1 MAWFF
6 RIIGDGIWCRFSCR
20 DFRKKNTFE
29 TGETGWHHCGA
40 ALCTRHWSG
49 GERQCFG
56 SIANE
61 KRHLHRLRESEI
73 KTNNIEKIDKRH
85 LRHFV
90 GGAIEMDFPK
100 QTARFFCLFL
110 VALLSPAP
118 PPFFSGKKGAF
129 FRLQSSSQ
137 AAIKIDRAAERCV
150 DCLLELIKTKAL
162 LAENFGVKKNSTW
175 KDYRVYVVTALGF
188 SVCNCGFRDVR

>member
-20 DFRKKNTFE
+20 DFRKKTTFE

-100 QTARFFCLFL
+100 QSQIFLF
-110 VALLSPAP
+110 VSWWRCWAP
-118 PPFFSGKKGAF
+118 PRPLFSAGKRGLFSGCKARVRQPS
-129 FRLQSSSQ
+129 RLIARRS
-137 AAIKIDRAAERCV
+137 AV
-150 DCLLELIKTKAL
+150 
-162 LAENFGVKKNSTW
+162 
-175 KDYRVYVVTALGF
+175 
-188 SVCNCGFRDVR
+188 